1 MKKRHLSMPS
11 FFLPQNACGRFTL
24 VECDAMR
31 AGTSHYPYTSATH
44 DLFPAAK
51 VRTIFESSTV
61 FVCFFQ
67 SSPFPVSRIELA
79 GLRLGAAPVLP
90 ATTLV
95 YGCYY
100 EMFKGCTSLNN
111 ITCLA
116 TAGINQNDGQVVDE
130 AARIAVVYV
139 FVTSRCDG

>member
-1 MKKRHLSMPS
+1 MRKSSIALRQLITWNEKKAS
-11 FFLPQNACGRFTL
+11 FDAFVFLPQNACGRFTL

-79 GLRLGAAPVLP
+79 GLRLGAAPLVL
-90 ATTLV
+90 
-95 YGCYY
+95 YWGC
-100 EMFKGCTSLNN
+100 GCHGV
-111 ITCLA
+111 
-116 TAGINQNDGQVVDE
+116 TALQK
-130 AARIAVVYV
+130 
-139 FVTSRCDG
+139 FV